1 MTSTVTPTVQPAPR
15 PDGAGAI
22 VAFGERIKRA
32 ARRRADRF
40 QAALLVFVLLLPLL
54 LTSLLGGR

>member
-1 MTSTVTPTVQPAPR
+1 MTLTATVAVQPVPR

-40 QAALLVFVLLLPLL
+40 QAALLVIVLLLPQLLTLL
-54 LTSLLGGR
+54 LGNR